1 MSIISFM
8 SDPTA
13 KRWRDMMRAIA
24 AGVTGVRATE
34 IARAALVDATKRKEK
49 HSSSGPRIAVATG
62 RLGRDT
68 ARFVFD
74 KDFAR
79 RS

>member
-24 AGVTGVRATE
+24 AGVPSVRATE
-34 IARAALVDATKRKEK
+34 IARAALVATMQRY
-49 HSSSGPRIAVATG
+49 GLAPAVPPGGSALPQT
-62 RLGRDT
+62 
-68 ARFVFD
+68 
-74 KDFAR
+74 
-79 RS
+79 